1 MSLTKPFTTKIT
13 QIVEWNEHVRTFFIE
28 YPEFLSSFRSGQ
40 FAMVWIPGIDEI
52 PLGISHV
59 DPLGFTVE
67 LVGPGTQG
75 LFNMN
80 VGAYLGVR
88 GPLGN
93 GFSINPESE
102 LFLVVAGGIGFAPLR
117 VLVFDLLK
125 EKKPVL
131 LFHGARTES
140 QLLYYPEF
148 MNLAEENP
156 HLDFF
161 VATDDG
167 SCGEHCLITKSYER
181 VVQEMKESNQLQAE
195 TPITIFG
202 VGPELMLKSLYD
214 SSLTFFNNP
223 KVQMSLT
230 DRYMKCGTG
239 VCGSCNVDNDK
250 LGIRLC
256 KEGPVLNKKQLSQIS
271 TFGKYGR
278 NASGQL
284 YEF

>member
-1 MSLTKPFTTKIT
+1 MSLTKPYTTKIT
-13 QIVEWNEHVRTFFIE
+13 QIVEWNEQFRTFFINF
-28 YPEFLSSFRSGQ
+28 PKFLSSFSIGQ

-52 PLGISHV
+52 PLGISHI

-80 VGAYLGVR
+80 VGNYIGIR

-93 GFSINPESE
+93 GFTINSESE

-117 VLVFDLLK
+117 PLVFDLLK
-125 EKKPVL
+125 EKKPIF
-131 LFHGARTES
+131 LFHGARTENR
-140 QLLYYPEF
+140 LLYYPEF
-148 MNLAEENP
+148 TKLAEEEDN
-156 HLDFF
+156 LDFF

-167 SCGEHCLITKSYER
+167 SCGEHCLITKSFER
-181 VVQEMKESNQLQAE
+181 VVQEMKENKQLQADI
-195 TPITIFG
+195 PITIFG

-214 SSLTFFNNP
+214 SSLTFFNDP
-223 KVQMSLT
+223 KIQMSLT

-239 VCGSCNVDNDK
+239 VCGSCNVDNGQ
-250 LGIRLC
+250 LGFRLC
-256 KEGPVLNKKQLSQIS
+256 KEGPVLNEKQLSQIS

-278 NASGQL
+278 SASGQL